1 MPSNKNKIRVNKYQ
15 AGKWLVRKS
24 MKDRL
29 AWAKCTQDP
38 RIAVGPCS
46 PLEKKIKCLGGTH
59 SSRVRKL
66 LVQEFQQESETVD
79 KLKTMSFDFRFAKA
93 DSYYYQQR
101 QEMIREAWN
110 YKPDEEWNTNPE
122 EEKPKCKK
130 TKNAKKWDYLV
141 PEREMNH
148 IEKHIHRAERARGL
162 RDHKYQLIP
171 QNTSSKT
178 PSPKPLVPEDEKK
191 KNIPKPHKTIPKK
204 PKMAWAKEQMKQHK
218 DRMMRGRALS
228 EEREDQRVPKLT
240 IHGRPHLKSK
250 AKKEEEK
257 EFEKV
262 KAYPIF
268 QPSNEKLIEV
278 TVHMEKSKSVNVQK
292 PLGRQ
297 FLCMPPFLKSQLE
310 KNKKL
315 KLFP

>member
-1 MPSNKNKIRVNKYQ
+1 
-15 AGKWLVRKS
+15 
-24 MKDRL
+24 
-29 AWAKCTQDP
+29 
-38 RIAVGPCS
+38 
-46 PLEKKIKCLGGTH
+46 
-59 SSRVRKL
+59 
-66 LVQEFQQESETVD
+66 
-79 KLKTMSFDFRFAKA
+79 
-93 DSYYYQQR
+93 
-101 QEMIREAWN
+101 MIREAWN

-240 IHGRPHLKSK
+240 SHGRPHLKSK

-315 KLFP
+315 KLFPYYFS